1 MPYYGQIGQGVNSNS
16 KKGRIMTTIN
26 NNLKAILFDMDGV
39 LVDSMSYHMQ
49 SWMQLLEKLG
59 IVVTERFI
67 YEHEGAMG
75 LDIIENL
82 FHKSGLPV
90 DGKRIEEIY
99 EQQNRIFRE
108 EYLTKVRLYPETMT
122 LIDRFQQCGL
132 RLGLVTS
139 SRMNLVEQIWE
150 DHQVRNRFDT
160 IVTADDVKR
169 FKPNPDPYLKA
180 LEKLQEEPESC
191 LVVENAPAGIQSAKA
206 AGLTC
211 YAVASTLPP
220 PYLQASDRVFPSLKA
235 LADHFFV

>member
-1 MPYYGQIGQGVNSNS
+1 MTVN
-16 KKGRIMTTIN
+16 KI
-26 NNLKAILFDMDGV
+26 NLKAILFDMDGV

-49 SWMQLLEKLG
+49 SWKQLLENDG
-59 IVVTERFI
+59 IFITEGFI

-82 FHKSGLPV
+82 FQKTGRPIDSN
-90 DGKRIEEIY
+90 RILEIY
-99 EQQNRIFRE
+99 DRQNRIFRE
-108 EYLTKVRLYPETMT
+108 EYLSKVRLYPEALT
-122 LIDRFQQCGL
+122 LIEGFQRQGL

-139 SRMNLVEQIWE
+139 SRMNLVEQIWAGHRYRDYFE
-150 DHQVRNRFDT
+150 T

-180 LEKLQEEPESC
+180 LEKLKQDPESC

-211 YAVASTLPP
+211 YAVASTSARPRTSGP
-220 PYLQASDRVFPSLKA
+220 RTVFFPA
-235 LADHFFV
+235 

>member
-1 MPYYGQIGQGVNSNS
+1 MGVTNNS
-16 KKGRIMTTIN
+16 
-26 NNLKAILFDMDGV
+26 LKAILFDMDGV

-49 SWMQLLEKLG
+49 SWKQLLENKG
-59 IVVTERFI
+59 IYITEQFI

-75 LDIIENL
+75 VDIIQNL
-82 FHKSGLPV
+82 FQKTGLPV
-90 DGKRIEEIY
+90 DEEQIMEIY
-99 EQQNRIFRE
+99 DQQNRIFRE
-108 EYLTKVRLYPETMT
+108 DYLDKVRLYPETLT
-122 LIDRFQQCGL
+122 LIDGFQERGL

-150 DHQVRNRFDT
+150 DHHCLNRFDT
-160 IVTADDVKR
+160 IVTADDVTR

-180 LEKLQEEPESC
+180 LEKLNQEPEGC

-220 PYLQASDRVFPSLKA
+220 PYLQASDRIFPSLKA
-235 LADHFFV
+235 LADHFFL